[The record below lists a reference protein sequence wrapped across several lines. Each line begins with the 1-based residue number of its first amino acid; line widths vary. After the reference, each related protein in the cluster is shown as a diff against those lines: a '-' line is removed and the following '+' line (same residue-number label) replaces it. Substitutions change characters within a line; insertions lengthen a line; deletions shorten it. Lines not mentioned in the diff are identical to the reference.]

1 MIRRKTKRAYSFR
14 VRARACVCTAEKKD
28 LDEFPL
34 SSFSLSLSLCLSRTR
49 AVTRVSFLYRYLVQ
63 EPRGERVKKRLG
75 FNIFNLGFVFLSL
88 PRACLCVGETAR
100 VFLTTRASIGKK
112 KINDGEEGILR
123 DGFER

>member
-1 MIRRKTKRAYSFR
+1 MMLNRRKTKRAYSFR

-34 SSFSLSLSLCLSRTR
+34 SSFSLSLSLFISHSRGDACFFFVSLFGTR
-49 AVTRVSFLYRYLVQ
+49 AAGGAGEKTFRVCG
-63 EPRGERVKKRLG
+63 P
-75 FNIFNLGFVFLSL
+75 LSS
-88 PRACLCVGETAR
+88 RACLCVGETAR